1 MAYTTSYTLRLILTP
16 YINAHVLYLLLI
28 SMRMSY
34 ALCLDHEE
42 LYVAIA
48 EAAFHMEGYSILIGA
63 RRTQSQSSLY
73 PLQEYTIT
81 LVQ

>member
-1 MAYTTSYTLRLILTP
+1 MAYTYTLSLILTP
-16 YINAHVLYLLLI
+16 YINAYVLYPLLI

-34 ALCLDHEE
+34 ALCLEE

-63 RRTQSQSSLY
+63 RRTQPRSSLY
-73 PLQEYTIT
+73 PLQEQTIT
-81 LVQ
+81 PVQWIII

>member
-34 ALCLDHEE
+34 ALCLEE

-73 PLQEYTIT
+73 PLQEYTFT